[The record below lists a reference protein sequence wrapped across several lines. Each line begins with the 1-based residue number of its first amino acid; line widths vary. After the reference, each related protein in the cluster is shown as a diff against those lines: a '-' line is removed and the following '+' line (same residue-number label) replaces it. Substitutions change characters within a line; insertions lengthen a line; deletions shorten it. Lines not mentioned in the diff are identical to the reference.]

1 MFRYFF
7 ALALCATPALADRD
21 HIEIIEHGTAEALVI
36 YHNAAD
42 MASDNGTTTVQIEVA
57 GVLIVVDV
65 TIAVNAGDLGQHELA
80 TVTPRGGYIAI
91 PDQLSVADG
100 ASGEFRVMLPMF

>member
-1 MFRYFF
+1 MTRL
-7 ALALCATPALADRD
+7 AAILALFATPALADRD
-21 HIEIIEHGTAEALVI
+21 HIEIHPHGTAEALVI
-36 YHNAAD
+36 YHNSASTS
-42 MASDNGTTTVQIEVA
+42 SDNGTTTVQIEVA

-65 TIAVNAGDLGQHELA
+65 TIQVNAGDLGQHELA